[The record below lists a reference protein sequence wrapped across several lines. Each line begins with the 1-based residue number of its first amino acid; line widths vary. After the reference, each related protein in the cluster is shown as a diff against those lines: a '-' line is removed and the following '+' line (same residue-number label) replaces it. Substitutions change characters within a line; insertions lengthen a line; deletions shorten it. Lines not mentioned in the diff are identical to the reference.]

1 MKLVFLGSGG
11 SWPTKER
18 NLSSIALKMNGEII
32 LFDCAEGTQRQ
43 LFFSSLNFMH
53 VEKILISHFH
63 GDHFLGIPG
72 LIQSMYLNDRTKE
85 LNIYGPKGTTDIV
98 KGILTLG
105 YFSPTF
111 EILTH
116 DLKDGDEVNFENYDI
131 RVRGADHDIPALAFC
146 IEEHPRKGKFFPEK
160 ALALGV
166 EEGPLFREL
175 QNGNSV
181 KVGERI
187 VKPEE
192 VLGEPRRGRKVVY
205 SGDTRPTQAIIEL
218 AENCDV
224 LIHDATLGQD
234 LEEKAIRYGHSS
246 AAQAAKIAKQSNA
259 KVLFLTHISPRYGDA
274 QILEDEAKKVFRYS
288 FIAVDFLEHEIQL
301 P

>member
-1 MKLVFLGSGG
+1 
-11 SWPTKER
+11 
-18 NLSSIALKMNGEII
+18 
-32 LFDCAEGTQRQ
+32 
-43 LFFSSLNFMH
+43 
-53 VEKILISHFH
+53 
-63 GDHFLGIPG
+63 
-72 LIQSMYLNDRTKE
+72 MYLNDRAKE
-85 LNIYGPKGTTDIV
+85 LNIYGPRGTSDIV

-111 EILTH
+111 EIKTH
-116 DLKDGDEVNFENYDI
+116 ELNDSDEVNFDNYYI
-131 RVRGADHDIPALAFC
+131 KVRAVDHDIPALAFC
-146 IEEHPRKGKFFPEK
+146 IEEHQRKGKFYPEK

-224 LIHDATLGQD
+224 LIHDATFGED
-234 LEEKAIRYGHSS
+234 LEDKAIRYGHSS
-246 AAQAAKIAKQSNA
+246 AAQAAKIAKGSNA

-274 QILEDEAKKVFRYS
+274 QTLEDEAKKVFRYS
-288 FIAVDFLEHEIQL
+288 FIAADFLEHEIQL
-301 P
+301 S